1 MKLFLLYL
9 SQIRKGILLYLTFG
23 IIFAITFL
31 LYHLP
36 LEAVLYPAGLCVIV
50 GVGYIIQGYMHIRRR
65 HNELQ
70 ELHKVTATM
79 INRFPTAVGIEDA
92 DYQEIIHLLLEEK
105 AHLETMMNNRY
116 TDMID
121 YYTVWV
127 HQIKTPIATMRLTLQ
142 NEDTEFSRKLMVELF
157 RIEQYVEMVLAFLRL
172 GSVTNDFLIKEYEL
186 DAMIRQAVKK
196 YSGEFIERKIR
207 LDYKPTAIVVVT
219 DEKWFSFVLEQ
230 LLSNALKY
238 TRQGCISIYLKE
250 SHILCIK
257 DTGIGIAAEDLPRI
271 FDKGYTGYNGRCD
284 KKATGLGLYLCKTIC
299 RKLEHTITATSSLGQ
314 GTIVQIDLNQYHL
327 SKE

>member
-1 MKLFLLYL
+1 MKLVLAYL
-9 SQIRKGILLYLTFG
+9 RQIRKGILLYLTFG

-36 LEAVLYPAGLCVIV
+36 FKAVLYPVGLCLMI
-50 GVGYIIQGYMHIRRR
+50 GVGYIIQGYMHICRR
-65 HNELQ
+65 HYEFLELS
-70 ELHKVTATM
+70 KVTATM
-79 INRFPTAVGIEDA
+79 SNRLPTAEKIEDT
-92 DYQEIIHLLLEEK
+92 DYQEIIRLLLEEK
-105 AHLETMMNNRY
+105 AHLETRMNNQY
-116 TDMID
+116 NDMID
-121 YYTVWV
+121 YYTVWA
-127 HQIKTPIATMRLTLQ
+127 HQIKTPIAFMRLTLQ
-142 NEDTEFSRKLMVELF
+142 NKDTELSRRLMVELF

-172 GSVTNDFLIKEYEL
+172 GSVTNDFVIKEYEL

-238 TRQGCISIYLKE
+238 TRQGCISIYLEKP
-250 SHILCIK
+250 HILCIK

-271 FDKGYTGYNGRCD
+271 FDKGYTGYNGRSD

-314 GTIVQIDLNQYHL
+314 GTIVQIDLNQYNL